1 MLTSE
6 QMTTLKADPLPLA
19 SDSAGVIRIGGTRV
33 SLDSLIGSY
42 LAGASVD
49 ELAAGFPD
57 LSLYEIHASIAYY
70 HRQRDEVEEYLAARR
85 REAETAEARIR
96 GEFPETY
103 RRLSS
108 SG

>member
-1 MLTSE
+1 MLDFNV
-6 QMTTLKADPLPLA
+6 MTTLKADPLPLA
-19 SDSAGVIRIGGTRV
+19 TDAAGVIRIGCTRV

-57 LSLYEIHASIAYY
+57 LSRYEIHASIAYY
-70 HRQRDEVEEYLAARR
+70 HRHTDEVEEYLAARR
-85 REAETAEARIR
+85 REAETAEAKIR
-96 GEFPETY
+96 EEFPEAY
-103 RRLSS
+103 CRLSS